1 MVAVAAVSAELRAM
15 LLNKIFEILQFLC
28 CFVILAQWT
37 ILRNSAQNS
46 DIPEWLYV
54 LHIRFYCDSSHLPRH
69 LPL

>member
-46 DIPEWLYV
+46 DIPE
-54 LHIRFYCDSSHLPRH
+54 
-69 LPL
+69 